1 VRVTLESTTKIVKFV
16 TLTGTEVDARIWE
29 GQTESGIAVHAF
41 ITRIAI
47 DKTDLAAN
55 QQFSRELEEQR
66 PPSPVIDA
74 AYPLRMIL

>member
-1 VRVTLESTTKIVKFV
+1 MIVTLESTTKIVKLV
-16 TLTGTEVDARIWE
+16 TEAGEVDARIWE
-29 GQTESGIAVHAF
+29 GHTASGIAVHAF

-47 DKTDLAAN
+47 DKTDASAA